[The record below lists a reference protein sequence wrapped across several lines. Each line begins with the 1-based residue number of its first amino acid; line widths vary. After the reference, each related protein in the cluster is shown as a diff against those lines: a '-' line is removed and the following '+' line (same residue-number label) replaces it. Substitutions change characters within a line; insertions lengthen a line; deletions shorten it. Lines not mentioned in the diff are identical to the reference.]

1 MIADLSISRDIA
13 PPLSLPLRFIFS
25 AVGGF
30 TLLGVV
36 LAFDAPALLGF
47 YFAPHVLTLTH
58 LFTLVFASMAA
69 LGALYQLVPVVLRVP
84 IADERLA
91 RLGFW
96 PYAAGALTLALGF
109 WFYTVPALIV
119 GGTLVLVG
127 VGIALLVLGRTL
139 RSVPQLNLTGRYIIS
154 ALVYFGLVVALGI
167 IFVVNKRL
175 AFWPVAVLPSI
186 AGHALLGGVGW
197 LTLLIVGVSYKLV
210 PMFALTHDVDERLG
224 RINLVL
230 FNLAV
235 PSLALTLLLDG
246 PAWLRLPLALA
257 LAAACGIYIYDM
269 RRILRRRLR
278 RKLDIALRAFRIAL
292 GYLALS
298 AVLGVLLAAGLLDE
312 RLPAGRGAMLYAWS
326 GFAGWIGLTIIG
338 MLHKIVPFLLW
349 THRFGAKAGTER
361 VPLVRE
367 LVDARRAEATYWL
380 LNASI
385 PLVLVGMLFGLLWVT
400 TAGGVALAVAG
411 LVFASTM
418 LSVLRRGS

>member
-1 MIADLSISRDIA
+1 MIADLSISRDTA
-13 PPLSLPLRFIFS
+13 PALSLPLRFIFG

-30 TLLGVV
+30 TMLGVV

-84 IADERLA
+84 IAGERLA

-109 WFYTVPALIV
+109 WHYTVWALIA

-127 VGIALLVLGRTL
+127 VAIALVVLARTL
-139 RSVPQLNLTGRYIIS
+139 RSVPQLNLTGRYIAG

-210 PMFALTHDVDERLG
+210 PMFALTHNVDERLG

-230 FNLAV
+230 FNLAI
-235 PSLALTLLLDG
+235 PSLALALLLDG
-246 PAWLRLPLALA
+246 PIWMRLPLALA
-257 LAAACGIYIYDM
+257 LATGSGIYIYDM
-269 RRILRRRLR
+269 IRILRRRLR
-278 RKLDIALRAFRIAL
+278 RKLDITLRAFRVAL

-298 AVLGVLLAAGLLDE
+298 AMLGILLAAGVFDG

-326 GFAGWIGLTIIG
+326 GFAGWIGLTIVG

-349 THRFGAKAGTER
+349 MHRYGAKAGAER

-367 LVDARRAEATYWL
+367 MVDARRAEATYWL
-380 LNASI
+380 LNAGI
-385 PLVLVGMLFGLLWVT
+385 AVVLVGIVFGLPWVA
-400 TAGGVALAVAG
+400 TAGGVALAAAA

-418 LSVLRRGS
+418 LDVLRR

>member
-1 MIADLSISRDIA
+1 MIADLSIGRDTA
-13 PPLSLPLRFIFS
+13 PALSLPLRFIFS

-30 TLLGVV
+30 MLLGGV

-47 YFAPHVLTLTH
+47 YYAPHLLMLTH

-84 IADERLA
+84 IADEGLA

-109 WFYTVPALIV
+109 WRYTVPALIV
-119 GGTLVLVG
+119 GGTLVFLG
-127 VGIALLVLGRTL
+127 VGIALVVLARTL
-139 RSVPQLNLTGRYIIS
+139 RSAPQLNLTGRYIAS
-154 ALVYFGLVVALGI
+154 ALVYFALVVTLGI

-186 AGHALLGGVGW
+186 ASHALLGGVGW

-230 FNLAV
+230 FNLVV

-257 LAAACGIYIYDM
+257 LVAACGIYIYDM
-269 RRILRRRLR
+269 ARILRRRLR
-278 RKLDIALRAFRIAL
+278 RKLDLTLRAFRVAL

-298 AVLGVLLAAGLLDE
+298 ALLGILLVAGVFDG

-326 GFAGWIGLTIIG
+326 GFGGWIGLTIVG

-349 THRFGAKAGTER
+349 THRYGAKAGAGR
-361 VPLVRE
+361 VPLVRD
-367 LVDARRAEATYWL
+367 LIDARRAEATYWL
-380 LNASI
+380 LNAGI
-385 PLVLVGMLFGLLWVT
+385 PLVLVGMLLGLPWVT
-400 TAGGVALAVAG
+400 TVGGVTLAAAG

-418 LSVLRRGS
+418 LGVLRR

>member
-1 MIADLSISRDIA
+1 MIADLSINRDTA
-13 PPLSLPLRFIFS
+13 PALSLPLRFIVG

-30 TLLGVV
+30 VLLGVV

-47 YFAPHVLTLTH
+47 YYAPHVLTLTH
-58 LFTLVFASMAA
+58 LFTLVFASMVA

-109 WFYTVPALIV
+109 WSYTVPALIA
-119 GGTLVLVG
+119 GGTLVLLGVG
-127 VGIALLVLGRTL
+127 VALVVLGRTL

-175 AFWPVAVLPSI
+175 AFWPIALLPSI

-246 PAWLRLPLALA
+246 PVWLRLLLALA

-278 RKLDIALRAFRIAL
+278 RKLDITLRAFRVAL

-298 AVLGVLLAAGLLDE
+298 ALLGTLLAAGVFDG

-326 GFAGWIGLTIIG
+326 GFGGWVGLTIIG

-349 THRFGAKAGTER
+349 THRYGARAGTER

-380 LNASI
+380 LNAGI

-400 TAGGVALAVAG
+400 TAGTVALAAAG
-411 LVFASTM
+411 LVFASNM
-418 LSVLRRGS
+418 LGVLRR

>member
-1 MIADLSISRDIA
+1 MIADLSISRDTA
-13 PPLSLPLRFIFS
+13 PALSLPLRFIFS

-30 TLLGVV
+30 ALLGVV
-36 LAFDAPALLGF
+36 LVLDAPALLGF
-47 YFAPHVLTLTH
+47 YFAPHMLTLTH

-69 LGALYQLVPVVLRVP
+69 LGALYQLVPVVLRVS
-84 IADERLA
+84 IADERLGK
-91 RLGFW
+91 LGFW
-96 PYAAGALTLALGF
+96 PYAAGALTLAVGF
-109 WFYTVPALIV
+109 WHYTVPALIV
-119 GGTLVLVG
+119 GGTLVLLGVG
-127 VGIALLVLGRTL
+127 VALVVLARTL

-154 ALVYFGLVVALGI
+154 ALVYFALVVALGM

-175 AFWPVAVLPSI
+175 AFWPVALLPSI

-235 PSLALTLLLDG
+235 PGLALTLLLDG
-246 PAWLRLPLALA
+246 PVWLRLPLALA
-257 LAAACGIYIYDM
+257 LVAASGIYIYDM
-269 RRILRRRLR
+269 SRILRRRLR
-278 RKLDIALRAFRIAL
+278 RKLDITLRAFRVAL

-298 AVLGVLLAAGLLDE
+298 ALLGILLAAGVFDG

-326 GFAGWIGLTIIG
+326 GFGGWIGLTIVG

-349 THRFGAKAGTER
+349 THRYGARAGAER

-367 LVDARRAEATYWL
+367 LVDAHRAEATYWL
-380 LNASI
+380 LNAGI
-385 PLVLVGMLFGLLWVT
+385 PLVLVGMLFGLLWAT
-400 TAGGVALAVAG
+400 TAGGLALAAAG
-411 LVFASTM
+411 LIFASNM
-418 LSVLRRGS
+418 LGALRR